1 MTKNIDACINLGT
14 GNFPKHFIACELS
27 MSMSFMIVR
36 WSSWRTCTVEW
47 PDLYPVCVG
56 TSADHYQ
63 WNLSAGKVS
72 YDPKYKVTQ
81 LIEKIYKLEMYMYV
95 MLINYRIE
103 KNFKV
108 GKDVKVV
115 VFR

>member
-27 MSMSFMIVR
+27 MSMSFMVVR
-36 WSSWRTCTVEW
+36 WTSRRTRTVEW
-47 PDLYPVCVG
+47 PDLYPVCVRA
-56 TSADHYQ
+56 SADHYQ

-115 VFR
+115 FR

>member
-1 MTKNIDACINLGT
+1 MTKNIDACINLGI

-36 WSSWRTCTVEW
+36 WTSWRTCTVEW
-47 PDLYPVCVG
+47 PDLYPVCVRA
-56 TSADHYQ
+56 SADHYQ

-81 LIEKIYKLEMYMYV
+81 LIEKIHELEMYMYV
-95 MLINYRIE
+95 MVINYWIE
-103 KNFKV
+103 RNFKV